1 MEQEEHS
8 YGHDPHQDLVTRV
21 YHLEKDLVQA
31 YSRIAELE
39 IQLLALDQVKIARC
53 QLYTDVLMEKVD
65 AIGDAVKHIIKD
77 LIAEDKEREKRLP
90 PARKIKI
97 IRRQRLPPLC
107 EVAETSDDK
116 AEETIQ

>member
-8 YGHDPHQDLVTRV
+8 YEQDLAGRV
-21 YHLEKDLVQA
+21 YQLEQDLIQA

-39 IQLLALDQVKIARC
+39 IKVLALDQVKIARC

-65 AIGDAVKHIIKD
+65 AIGDAVKHIITD
-77 LIAEDKEREKRLP
+77 LIEEDKEREKRLP

-107 EVAETSDDK
+107 EVVETSDDK
-116 AEETIQ
+116 GGETVQ